1 MLVSYGTYILVED
14 FMAVSTIRSALK
26 RGSFVILGL
35 GLTLGAGVAAAA
47 EAVAIREDRP
57 SSYTVVRGDTLWDIA
72 GRFLEQP
79 WLWPRVWERNPQ
91 IANPDLIY
99 PGDVIVLEYVDGQ
112 PVLRLSRA
120 DADTSGLPTVRLSPG
135 IRREP
140 IGGPIQAIPLDK
152 ITSYLSPNYVVS
164 TEDFSGAPY
173 IMAERF
179 GNTVMSPGDNIF
191 ARGEWTPGVYT
202 YDIIRNGRNLVD
214 PDTGRD
220 MGIEGVKIG
229 EATISKTNGQEA
241 VLQLDRVV
249 EEVRV
254 GDRFVAS
261 QTQTLDPTL
270 MPFAPGF
277 DVNAAILTLNSGANV
292 GGLYDTLVLNK
303 GSVDGIQVSQLLA
316 IQEPE
321 IEVTDPMVP
330 AKMFDAVKRSLGKE
344 VDNVVT
350 FPGNNIGFVLIYRV
364 FDETS
369 FGLVID
375 TDKEVRMGDRAV
387 TP

>member
-1 MLVSYGTYILVED
+1 
-14 FMAVSTIRSALK
+14 MAVSRTRMLIK
-26 RGSFVILGL
+26 RGSFVIFGL
-35 GLTLGAGVAAAA
+35 GLTLGAGIAAAA
-47 EAVAIREDRP
+47 EAIAVREDGP

-79 WLWPRVWERNPQ
+79 WQWPSVWERNPQ

-140 IGGPIQAIPLDK
+140 INGPIQAIPLEE

-164 TEDFSGAPY
+164 TEDFEAAPY
-173 IMAERF
+173 VMAERF

-191 ARGEWTPGVYT
+191 ARGEWTPNVYE

-220 MGIEGVKIG
+220 MGVEGVKIG
-229 EATISKTNGQEA
+229 EATINKTNGQEA
-241 VLQLDRVV
+241 ILGLDRVF

-254 GDRFVAS
+254 GDRFVPRM
-261 QTQTLDPTL
+261 TETLDPTL
-270 MPFAPGF
+270 MPFAPDF
-277 DVNAAILTLNSGANV
+277 DVDAAILTLNGGTSI

-303 GSVDGIQVSQLLA
+303 GSVDGIEISQLLA

-330 AKMFDAVKRSLGKE
+330 AKMLDPVKKSLGKE
-344 VDNVVT
+344 VGNVVT
-350 FPGNNIGFVLIYRV
+350 FPGDNIGFVLIYRV

-369 FGLVID
+369 LGLVIK
-375 TDKEVRMGDRAV
+375 TNKEVRMGDRGV